1 MFLLLSQELF
11 DDDEEDEMKQLSDH
25 HINTDP
31 ITGKRIVAPRER
43 PDLFLP
49 GRIIH
54 LTKGPPLAK
63 YVIT

>member
-1 MFLLLSQELF
+1 
-11 DDDEEDEMKQLSDH
+11 MKQLSDH

-43 PDLFLP
+43 PELFLP

-63 YVIT
+63 YVII